1 MFIDGLICSEDF
13 LYFVVVILFFLTLG
27 IMKIEAHRAKR
38 SQVMTVG
45 RYLVVIAVTVAL
57 GYMTSRPTF
66 LWYYDATASKT
77 QTLTKE
83 SQSILERMKDDLTIV
98 TYVNL
103 LGDNSSYGMPRSLK
117 SDMENFKPYIRF
129 KSNIELK
136 YVYYYKKAS
145 SYIRERYAD
154 VSDREVAE
162 KYVDQ
167 MKLNLKMFLSP
178 EEIEAQID
186 LAPEGY
192 RFVRQLVLPDGSAT
206 FLRLYNDMF
215 VHPMEAEVSAALKRL
230 IMEVPKVACLTGHG
244 ERDMNN
250 VGDRDYYAFAKN
262 PTFRYA
268 LVNNGFDVIAYRM
281 TEGEEIPEDI
291 RILVIA
297 DVKQPLTESEL
308 EKIDRYVARGG
319 NLLIAGEPG
328 RQEVMNPLVERFG
341 VQFMPGVLVQP
352 SRDFD
357 PDLIRGE
364 LTKDAAE
371 MSLNYADLQKK
382 KRVITMPG
390 ATALNY
396 TMDKGFMVRPV
407 LTTHDTG
414 CWNEIETRDL
424 LNEPVELNPVAGE
437 KEGVYPI
444 ALALSR
450 KMGNREQRI
459 IVLGDADC
467 ISNSELMMYRKGIKA
482 SNFSLITESFRWLTD
497 GEFPVNTRRPDP
509 ADTSISLELSSMK
522 WVKLMFVGIL
532 PLLLIGCGILIWHR
546 RRGR

>member
-1 MFIDGLICSEDF
+1 M
-13 LYFVVVILFFLTLG
+13 
-27 IMKIEAHRAKR
+27 
-38 SQVMTVG
+38 
-45 RYLVVIAVTVAL
+45 
-57 GYMTSRPTF
+57 
-66 LWYYDATASKT
+66 
-77 QTLTKE
+77 
-83 SQSILERMKDDLTIV
+83 
-98 TYVNL
+98 
-103 LGDNSSYGMPRSLK
+103 
-117 SDMENFKPYIRF
+117 
-129 KSNIELK
+129 
-136 YVYYYKKAS
+136 
-145 SYIRERYAD
+145 
-154 VSDREVAE
+154 
-162 KYVDQ
+162 
-167 MKLNLKMFLSP
+167 
-178 EEIEAQID
+178 
-186 LAPEGY
+186 
-192 RFVRQLVLPDGSAT
+192 
-206 FLRLYNDMF
+206 
-215 VHPMEAEVSAALKRL
+215 
-230 IMEVPKVACLTGHG
+230 
-244 ERDMNN
+244 
-250 VGDRDYYAFAKN
+250 
-262 PTFRYA
+262 
-268 LVNNGFDVIAYRM
+268 
-281 TEGEEIPEDI
+281 
-291 RILVIA
+291 
-297 DVKQPLTESEL
+297 
-308 EKIDRYVARGG
+308 
-319 NLLIAGEPG
+319 IAGEPG
-328 RQEVMNPLVERFG
+328 RQEVMNPLVECFG

>member
-1 MFIDGLICSEDF
+1 MIAEN
-13 LYFVVVILFFLTLG
+13 
-27 IMKIEAHRAKR
+27 RA
-38 SQVMTVG
+38 SG
-45 RYLVVIAVTVAL
+45 
-57 GYMTSRPTF
+57 
-66 LWYYDATASKT
+66 
-77 QTLTKE
+77 
-83 SQSILERMKDDLTIV
+83 
-98 TYVNL
+98 
-103 LGDNSSYGMPRSLK
+103 
-117 SDMENFKPYIRF
+117 
-129 KSNIELK
+129 SN
-136 YVYYYKKAS
+136 
-145 SYIRERYAD
+145 D
-154 VSDREVAE
+154 
-162 KYVDQ
+162 
-167 MKLNLKMFLSP
+167 
-178 EEIEAQID
+178 
-186 LAPEGY
+186 
-192 RFVRQLVLPDGSAT
+192 
-206 FLRLYNDMF
+206 
-215 VHPMEAEVSAALKRL
+215 
-230 IMEVPKVACLTGHG
+230 
-244 ERDMNN
+244 
-250 VGDRDYYAFAKN
+250 
-262 PTFRYA
+262 
-268 LVNNGFDVIAYRM
+268 
-281 TEGEEIPEDI
+281 
-291 RILVIA
+291 
-297 DVKQPLTESEL
+297 
-308 EKIDRYVARGG
+308 
-319 NLLIAGEPG
+319 
-328 RQEVMNPLVERFG
+328 PLVERFG

-482 SNFSLITESFRWLTD
+482 SNFSYHGVLPLVD
-497 GEFPVNTRRPDP
+497 GWGIPGEYP
-509 ADTSISLELSSMK
+509 SSRSCRYLDFTGI
-522 WVKLMFVGIL
+522 VIYEVGELMFVGIL

>member
-1 MFIDGLICSEDF
+1 
-13 LYFVVVILFFLTLG
+13 
-27 IMKIEAHRAKR
+27 
-38 SQVMTVG
+38 
-45 RYLVVIAVTVAL
+45 
-57 GYMTSRPTF
+57 
-66 LWYYDATASKT
+66 
-77 QTLTKE
+77 
-83 SQSILERMKDDLTIV
+83 MKDDLTIV

-424 LNEPVELNPVAGE
+424 LNEPVELNPVVGE

-450 KMGNREQRI
+450 KMGDREQRI